1 MNFRGRMFLV
11 FFFYFR
17 PISLN
22 APLTLITVFF
32 RDPVDVQLTRTN
44 QERADTSSSLRNWTV
59 SRAVADARITNINL
73 IN

>member
-1 MNFRGRMFLV
+1 MNFRGGMFLV
-11 FFFYFR
+11 FFVFFFGHLA
-17 PISLN
+17 PLN
-22 APLTLITVFF
+22 APLTLITV
-32 RDPVDVQLTRTN
+32 DPVDVQLTRTN

>member
-1 MNFRGRMFLV
+1 MNFRGRMFL
-11 FFFYFR
+11 FFIFGNLA
-17 PISLN
+17 PLN
-22 APLTLITVFF
+22 ATLTLITVFF

>member
-1 MNFRGRMFLV
+1 M
-11 FFFYFR
+11 FFFIFGHLA
-17 PISLN
+17 PLN
-22 APLTLITVFF
+22 APLTLITV
-32 RDPVDVQLTRTN
+32 DPVDVQLTRTN